1 MIPIDDTLYATL
13 HILSSRFQK
22 GYVFLSPRTGKQW
35 VDFKKQFHAAV
46 KGASIEDFRFH
57 DTRHTFASHLVM
69 AGVDIKTVQEL
80 LGHATLTM
88 TMKYTH
94 LAPDHRLKAI
104 RILDSALQTDTKTD
118 IPHISGSDQSP

>member
-1 MIPIDDTLYATL
+1 
-13 HILSSRFQK
+13 
-22 GYVFLSPRTGKQW
+22 
-35 VDFKKQFHAAV
+35 
-46 KGASIEDFRFH
+46 
-57 DTRHTFASHLVM
+57 M

-104 RILDSALQTDTKTD
+104 RILDTALRSDTKTD
-118 IPHISGSDQSP
+118 TVEKASG